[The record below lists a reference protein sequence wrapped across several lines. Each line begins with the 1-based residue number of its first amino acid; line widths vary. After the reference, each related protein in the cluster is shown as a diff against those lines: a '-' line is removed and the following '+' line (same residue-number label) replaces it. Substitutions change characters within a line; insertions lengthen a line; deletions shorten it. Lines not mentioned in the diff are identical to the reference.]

1 MCSNALGQ
9 LACRLFTKA
18 RLQWPCARKQ
28 HRLLNPR
35 LLVQNGRMVSHSTVD
50 PAEVRKFQ
58 ALASRWWDEQ
68 GEFGALHAMNEL
80 RVPFI
85 RDNLLN
91 VHSVQ
96 QMGRPLSGLRIL
108 DVGCGGG
115 LLTEPLARLGADV
128 LGIDPVQDSV
138 RIAELHLSHDP
149 ALRGRVQY
157 RACSLEELIEEEEE
171 VKEGFHAL
179 LASEVMEHLADLN
192 TFIDSCHH
200 VLKPGGSLFITTI
213 NRTQLSYI
221 LGIIFAEQILRFV
234 PRGTHDW
241 EKFISPVELETL
253 VESTGFSVQCIRGML
268 YNPVSGAWSWQQSTA
283 VNYAL
288 HALKQMEEPQPHR
301 VQTEGEN
308 VDEAAHAAGQ

>member
-1 MCSNALGQ
+1 MYSKRIGH
-9 LACRLFTKA
+9 LAYRLVSGS
-18 RLQWPCARKQ
+18 RLQWPCAMKQ
-28 HRLLNPR
+28 HRHFKPR
-35 LLVQNGRMVSHSTVD
+35 LLVQSGRMVSHSTVD

-91 VHSVQ
+91 VHSLGR
-96 QMGRPLSGLRIL
+96 MGSPLSGLRIL

-115 LLTEPLARLGADV
+115 LLTEPLARLGASV

-149 ALRGRVQY
+149 ALGGRVQY
-157 RACSLEELIEEEEE
+157 RASSLEELVEEGEEN
-171 VKEGFHAL
+171 EGFHAV
-179 LASEVMEHLADLN
+179 LASEVLEHLADLN
-192 TFIDSCHH
+192 TFIDCCHH

-213 NRTQLSYI
+213 NRTQLSYV
-221 LGIIFAEQILRFV
+221 LGIVLAEMVLGIV

-241 EKFISPVELETL
+241 EKFISPVELETML
-253 VESTGFSVQCIRGML
+253 ESTGFTVECIRGML

-283 VNYAL
+283 INYVL
-288 HALKQMEEPQPHR
+288 HALKRREDLQPD
-301 VQTEGEN
+301 QTQADSGN
-308 VDEAAHAAGQ
+308 VDEAAHAGQH